1 MNQDAA
7 DLLLAYIA
15 SIDRREIKE
24 GDALVWADLLDDIPF
39 EAAKAAVREYYREES
54 RWVTP
59 AEVRRRALAARKA
72 WKRSTTAPPGPGAV
86 PDADPDDV
94 AAYLRAER
102 EGRWRVDTELHP
114 RPVAALL
121 SGYAAATVIPNGDDV
136 VPEAGGPLS
145 VPCPLISCRAEAG
158 APCRTLTRG
167 EREPHPVRGRR
178 AGRS

>member
-1 MNQDAA
+1 MNQAQA
-7 DLLLAYIA
+7 RTLLTYIA
-15 SIDRREIKE
+15 AIDHRPLDPDL
-24 GDALVWADLLDDIPF
+24 DAPLWADLLDDIPF
-39 EAAKAAVREYYREES
+39 EPAKAAVREYYREES
-54 RWVTP
+54 RWITA
-59 AEVRRRALAARKA
+59 AEIRRRALAARKA
-72 WKRSTTAPPGPGAV
+72 ERRITGAPPGPGAV

-121 SGYAAATVIPNGDDV
+121 SGYAAATVIPSGDE

-158 APCRTLTRG
+158 APCRTLTQG